1 VTRSPL
7 GRPEANTPPGPRRG
21 PLVAPGGDANGVS
34 GAVKRIGLLG
44 GTFDP
49 VHNAHVALARV
60 ALDTLALD
68 ELRWVPTGE
77 PWQKTRRITSGA
89 HRIAMLQLAMAGEP
103 RFVLERCE
111 IERAGPSYTID
122 TVRELRQREP
132 DAQWFLI
139 VGQDQFTNLP
149 TWHAWGELLSLV
161 TLAVAARPG
170 TSPTVDPHILGHIYQ
185 VLPLGPMDVSA
196 TAIRE
201 RRACGESIDA
211 LVPHEV
217 ARYIEQNALYLPDRA
232 PPGS

>member
-1 VTRSPL
+1 L
-7 GRPEANTPPGPRRG
+7 
-21 PLVAPGGDANGVS
+21 
-34 GAVKRIGLLG
+34 
-44 GTFDP
+44 
-49 VHNAHVALARV
+49 ALARV

-68 ELRWVPTGE
+68 QVCWVPTGE
-77 PWQKTRRITSGA
+77 PWQKTGPITSSA

-122 TVRELRQREP
+122 TVRELRHRDP

-139 VGQDQFTNLP
+139 VGQDQLANLP
-149 TWHAWGELLSLV
+149 TWQAWKDLLSLV

-170 TSPTVDPHILGHIYQ
+170 AAPTVDPQILGHIYQ
-185 VLPLGPMDVSA
+185 VLPLGPTDVSA

-201 RRACGESIDA
+201 RRARGESIDTW
-211 LVPHEV
+211 VPREV